1 MKELN
6 DNKVDTEIK
15 VAKDTREVKID
26 GSKKGELSKTDKK
39 LVILSI
45 VLLIISVFSTTM
57 FFNYYKEHKNLKQ
70 IVESKFTDASEKKD
84 MYEQI
89 IMKYELM
96 DFKIFAFEKKYAE
109 FARIVNKAFEE
120 AVKNKLSPYTVLSVI
135 QVESNFDPAAKS
147 NYAEGLMQ
155 INLDAW
161 KDYYKID
168 EKKIYDIDY
177 NISLGCKILRHYLD
191 VTDQDLSRAL
201 YLYNNGY
208 MFHNEKYVP
217 KVQGNAFSK
226 MNK

>member
-1 MKELN
+1 MKDKD
-6 DNKVDTEIK
+6 DNKVNTEVK
-15 VAKDTREVKID
+15 VTKDTREVKSVR
-26 GSKKGELSKTDKK
+26 GSKLDNSKLNIK
-39 LVILSI
+39 LVVLCVILLC
-45 VLLIISVFSTTM
+45 VSVFSTTM
-57 FFNYYKEHKNLKQ
+57 FFNYYNEHKTLKQ
-70 IVESKFTDASEKKD
+70 IVESKFSDASQKKD

-96 DFKIFAFEKKYAE
+96 DFKIFAFEKKYSE

-120 AVKNKLSPYTVLSVI
+120 ATKNNLSPYTILSVI

-147 NYAEGLMQ
+147 NYADGLMQ

-168 EKKIYDIDY
+168 VKKIYEIDY
-177 NISLGCKILRHYLD
+177 NIVLGCKILRHYLD
-191 VTDQDLSRAL
+191 KTGGDLSRAL

-208 MFHNEKYVP
+208 VFHNEKYVP
-217 KVQGNAFSK
+217 KVQTNMFSK